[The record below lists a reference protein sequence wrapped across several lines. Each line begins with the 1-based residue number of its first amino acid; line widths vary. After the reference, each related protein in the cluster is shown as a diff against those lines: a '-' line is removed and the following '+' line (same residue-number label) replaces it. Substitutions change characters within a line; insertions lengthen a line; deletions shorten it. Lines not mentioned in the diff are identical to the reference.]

1 MLDQD
6 HDITL
11 RKEQVELKL
20 QQRNKIRESQVE
32 AAKTARSTA
41 GQESTED
48 LVLQFYQDMEPMVAE
63 IENMLNQAKNLP
75 SNEVNGHLD
84 KIVLNLQKV
93 QEFVTDAGLFLPP
106 YDVKKSQ
113 NNLNSLNAR
122 FQETQQEV
130 KPKKKFG
137 FKSSKQKTATPAPS
151 TTTPDISSLSV
162 VDSSSGYSNT
172 NSCSVS
178 NLTDQTV
185 ILTREQV
192 ELRDV
197 NLDNLTNCRVE
208 IQGSPSTIHMSTLN
222 KCTILCG
229 PVATSVFVDICT
241 SSTLSISCQQLRTHR
256 TTSTD
261 IYLHT
266 TAKAILEDCSGIRV
280 APYTWTYQGIEQD
293 FVTASLDS
301 KVNHWDQIG
310 DFNWLALDKPSPNW
324 SVLPSESRID
334 WGERRQE
341 IHN

>member
-6 HDITL
+6 QDITL

-20 QQRNKIRESQVE
+20 QQRNKIRENQAE
-32 AAKTARSTA
+32 AARTARSTA

-48 LVLQFYQDMEPMVAE
+48 LVIQFYQDMEPMVME

-75 SNEVNGHLD
+75 SNEVNAHLD
-84 KIVLNLQKV
+84 RIVMNLQKV
-93 QEFVTDAGLFLPP
+93 QDFVTDAGLFLPP

-113 NNLNSLNAR
+113 NNLNSLNTR

-137 FKSSKQKTATPAPS
+137 FKSSKQKTASAAAASSVTI
-151 TTTPDISSLSV
+151 PDISSLSV
-162 VDSSSGYSNT
+162 VESSSGYSNT
-172 NSCSVS
+172 NTCSVS

-208 IQGSPSTIHMSTLN
+208 VQGSPSTIHMSTLN

-266 TAKAILEDCSGIRV
+266 TAKAILEDCTGIRV
-280 APYTWTYQGIEQD
+280 APYTWTYHGIEQD
-293 FVTASLDS
+293 FVTASLDR

-310 DFNWLALDKPSPNW
+310 DFDWLAVDKPSPNW
-324 SVLPSESRID
+324 SVLPEEERRID
-334 WGERRQE
+334 WV
-341 IHN
+341 